1 MRAALDRDE
10 ALLGGI
16 FAGSPFLGEA
26 LCTEPQILRLLREQG
41 PDGALDRLRA
51 EQNAIPLDERTRLM
65 AGLRRARRRQ
75 ALLIGLCDLDGLWP
89 LERVTAALTTLA
101 DRAVQQA
108 LDHLLGE
115 GMRRGEIEVV
125 DPGCSGVFVLGMGKL
140 GAGELNFSSDIDLI
154 VLFDGE
160 RLRYRGSEGP
170 MAFCVRLARSLVYLL
185 ETRNKDGYVFRTDLR
200 LRPHLPGH
208 PLALSSEDA
217 ELYYE
222 RHGQNWERAA
232 LIKARVVAGDIDAG
246 EGFLKALVP
255 FIWRKHLDYAAIR
268 DIHSIKRQINAYRG
282 FGTIRVLGHD
292 LKVGRGGIREIEFF
306 AQTQQLI
313 LGGREAGL
321 RQPQTCAALAALAER
336 RWVEEDASAEL
347 IAAYRVLRE
356 LEHRLQMVAD
366 RQTQA
371 LPEREPDF
379 EKFAAFAGFA
389 EPAALEQLV
398 LTTLLTVERHYAALF
413 EREPDLGAGSSLV
426 FTGTGDDPETLKT
439 LAGMGFKDASAIS
452 GRIRAWHHGHIRAT
466 RTTRAR
472 ELLTELTPALLTSL
486 QDQPDRDAAF
496 RLFDEFLTGLPSGV
510 QLFSLLRANPEL
522 LNLLADLMGA
532 APRLAHH
539 LSSHVDLF
547 DAMLTPDFFER
558 LPDRA
563 MLAAE
568 LRSRLGDSRDLQD
581 TLDICRRWAHG
592 RQFQAGLQILSG
604 IARAEAAAQ
613 TLADIAEVVMASLL
627 PAAERRLATQHGTV
641 PGGAFVVLGLG
652 KLGSHELTVGSDLD
666 LVFVYEAPADAVSN
680 GPRPLPAA
688 TYYAR
693 LGQRLVS
700 NLVGQDGRGPALRDR
715 HAAAPIGQC
724 RASGDDRLELRPVS
738 CRDRPALGA
747 AGADPG
753 ARRRRRRCPGR
764 TCRGRDLGQPRSPTR
779 SAGTGQS
786 DPRHAR
792 AHLQGARQQRR
803 LEPQARPGRPGR
815 DRVRGPAPQAR
826 PCPCLPGPAPHRHA
840 RDPGGHRAGEPASRR
855 PGPGA
860 GPRPCPASGPPGRAA
875 PVDQRAVRSQSGT
888 ATPARGAG
896 PRGRHGT
903 RGRAAAGRFRRP
915 RATPC

>member
-1 MRAALDRDE
+1 M
-10 ALLGGI
+10 
-16 FAGSPFLGEA
+16 
-26 LCTEPQILRLLREQG
+26 CTEPQILRLLREHG
-41 PDGALDRLRA
+41 PDAALDRLHV
-51 EQNAIPLDERTRLM
+51 EQDAVPLDERTRLM

-75 ALLIGLCDLDGLWP
+75 ALLIGLSDLDGLWP

-101 DRAVQQA
+101 DRAVQQV

-115 GMRRGEIEVV
+115 GVRRGEIEAV
-125 DPGCSGVFVLGMGKL
+125 DPGRSGVFVLGMGKL

-232 LIKARVVAGDIDAG
+232 LIKARAVAGDIDAG

-292 LKVGRGGIREIEFF
+292 LKVGRGGIREVEFF

-336 RWVEEDASAEL
+336 RWVEEDASTEL
-347 IAAYRVLRE
+347 ITAYRVLRE

-371 LPEREPDF
+371 LPDREPDF

-439 LAGMGFKDASAIS
+439 LAGMGFKDTSAIS

-466 RTTRAR
+466 RSTRAR
-472 ELLTELTPALLTSL
+472 ELLTELMPALLTSL

-510 QLFSLLRANPEL
+510 QLFSLLRANPRL

-539 LSSHVDLF
+539 LSTHVDLF

-558 LPDRA
+558 LPDRV

-613 TLADIAEVVMASLL
+613 TLAEIAEVVIASLL
-627 PAAERRLATQHGTV
+627 PAAERRLATQQGTV

-666 LVFVYEAPADAVSN
+666 LVFVYDAPADAVSN

-700 NLVGQDGRGPALRDR
+700 NLSAKTAEGQLYEIDMR
-715 HAAAPIGQC
+715 
-724 RASGDDRLELRPVS
+724 LRPSGNAGPVATTALNFAQYHAETAQPWELQALT
-738 CRDRPALGA
+738 RARAVAGDAALAERVEAGIWANLARPREVPALGRA
-747 AGADPG
+747 IRAMRERIFKEHGSNVVWNLKHAPG
-753 ARRRRRRCPGR
+753 ALVEIEFAVQHLKLAHAHACPGLR
-764 TCRGRDLGQPRSPTR
+764 HTGMRETLAVVAQESLLPADRVQELAQAHALHQALQAVLRLSTNERFDPKAAPPRLLE
-779 SAGTGQS
+779 ALV
-786 DPRHAR
+786 R
-792 AHLQGARQQRR
+792 AAAMALEGEPPPADFAALERR
-803 LEPQARPGRPGR
+803 LVE
-815 DRVRGPAPQAR
+815 
-826 PCPCLPGPAPHRHA
+826 
-840 RDPGGHRAGEPASRR
+840 S
-855 PGPGA
+855 
-860 GPRPCPASGPPGRAA
+860 
-875 PVDQRAVRSQSGT
+875 QRAVRQIFDELCPPGT
-888 ATPARGAG
+888 
-896 PRGRHGT
+896 
-903 RGRAAAGRFRRP
+903 
-915 RATPC
+915 